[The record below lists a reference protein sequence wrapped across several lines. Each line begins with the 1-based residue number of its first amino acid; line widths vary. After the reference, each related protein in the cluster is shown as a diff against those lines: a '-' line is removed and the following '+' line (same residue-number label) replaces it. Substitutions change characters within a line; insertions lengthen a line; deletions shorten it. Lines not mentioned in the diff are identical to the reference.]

1 MIKSQQ
7 LLETLQP
14 TRTFPGAGSLRQ
26 KATDRETTSTVNQ
39 SFSKGSSDLAGVSI
53 PLGRLAF
60 HLRDPAKMLS
70 RKCQAFG
77 NVALCGFTSIDEP
90 LHAHCDPPQE

>member
-1 MIKSQQ
+1 MIEAQQ
-7 LLETLQP
+7 LLERLLP

-26 KATDRETTSTVNQ
+26 KAPDREMTSTVNQ

-53 PLGRLAF
+53 PLDRLAF
-60 HLRDPAKMLS
+60 HLRDPAKMLA

-77 NVALCGFTSIDEP
+77 NVARCGFTSIDEP
-90 LHAHCDPPQE
+90 LRAHCDLPHE